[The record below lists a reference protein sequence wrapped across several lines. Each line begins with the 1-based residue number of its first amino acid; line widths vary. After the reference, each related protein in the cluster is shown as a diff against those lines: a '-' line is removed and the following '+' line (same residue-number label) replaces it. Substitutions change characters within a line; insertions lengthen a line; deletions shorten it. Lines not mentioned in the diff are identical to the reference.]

1 MKKTLLAAALLAG
14 FATAGVAQAETSV
27 TLYGILDTG
36 YGYQNYKFDGSITP
50 TNKNGVA
57 TGPAYGVDARART
70 SGLRSG
76 TVNGNR
82 FGLKGSEDLG
92 DGLRAIF
99 QLEQGFDLGNG
110 QGSSGRQFHRQ
121 AFVGLSSDNW
131 GTFTMGR
138 QYSAGVEVGNM
149 VVNGW
154 NMGDVDKVFGAY
166 GYANRIDN
174 SFKYVTPDLAG
185 FKLYAL
191 YGSEGNDTIERV
203 NGQGWAAGGST
214 FTPNPD
220 GTFTLNEGDAA
231 SSERTSRTSLGVT
244 YSNGPISAGASYDR
258 SGQTKNVDAITNWT
272 INAAYD
278 FEVVKLSLA
287 YGQDRHGKL
296 GWAGAAG
303 DYVGLADG
311 ASLGNDFKSN
321 NYHVGLS
328 APIGGGTLYAGWNY
342 SRASNLDN
350 LGLTGVD
357 TNGAKTY
364 ASIESG
370 NISTY
375 QINYFYPLSKRTGV
389 YAYGTYGKNL
399 GYVRDLKGTEAGI
412 GLNHKF

>member
-27 TLYGILDTG
+27 TLYGIVDTG
-36 YGYQNYKFDGSITP
+36 YGYQSYKYDHAGADVTS
-50 TNKNGVA
+50 K
-57 TGPAYGVDARART
+57 T

-99 QLEQGFDLGNG
+99 QLEQGFDLGTGN
-110 QGSSGRQFHRQ
+110 GSSSRQFHRQ

-138 QYSAGVEVGNM
+138 QYSAGVMVGDLAA
-149 VVNGW
+149 NGW
-154 NMGDVDKVFGAY
+154 NLGDMDKVFGGV

-174 SFKYVTPDLAG
+174 SFKYVTPDFAG
-185 FKLYAL
+185 FKLIAL
-191 YGSEGNDTIERV
+191 YGSEGNDAIDRV
-203 NGQGWAAGGST
+203 DGKGFAAVKSIW
-214 FTPNPD
+214 D
-220 GTFTLNEGDAA
+220 GTKLTDAEPG
-231 SSERTSRTSLGVT
+231 SRERTSRVSVGLT
-244 YSNGPISAGASYDR
+244 YANGPISAGASYDR
-258 SGQTKNVDAITNWT
+258 SGQTENENAITSWNV
-272 INAAYD
+272 NAAYD

-296 GWAGAAG
+296 GWGSG
-303 DYVGLADG
+303 VDGLNDALDVAYAD
-311 ASLGNDFKSN
+311 LKSN

-342 SRASNLDN
+342 STSNLDDHWAD
-350 LGLTGVD
+350 GTAG
-357 TNGAKTY
+357 
-364 ASIESG
+364 S
-370 NISTY
+370 ISTY

-389 YAYGTYGKNL
+389 YTYASYGKNL
-399 GYVRDLKGTEAGI
+399 GYVKDLKGTEAGV

>member
-36 YGYQNYKFDGSITP
+36 YGYQNYKFD
-50 TNKNGVA
+50 NNGVE
-57 TGPAYGVDARART
+57 ARART

-82 FGLKGSEDLG
+82 FGLKGAEDLG

-110 QGSSGRQFHRQ
+110 QPSTTRQFHRQ

-138 QYSAGVEVGNM
+138 QYSAGVEVGNLN
-149 VVNGW
+149 VNGW
-154 NMGDVDKVFGAY
+154 NLGDVDKVFGAY

-174 SFKYVTPDLAG
+174 SFKYVTPDMAG
-185 FKLYAL
+185 FKVIAL
-191 YGSEGNDTIERV
+191 YGSEGNDTIERI
-203 NGQGWAAGGST
+203 NGEAFPGS
-214 FTPNPD
+214 
-220 GTFTLNEGDAA
+220 A
-231 SSERTSRTSLGVT
+231 ERTSRVSLGAT
-244 YSNGPISAGASYDR
+244 YANGPISAGASYDR
-258 SGQTKNVDAITNWT
+258 RGETGVADAITNWT
-272 INAAYD
+272 VNAAYD
-278 FEVVKLSLA
+278 FEVVKLNLA

-303 DYVGLADG
+303 NYIDAVGPL
-311 ASLGNDFKSN
+311 SLGDDFKSN

-328 APIGGGTLYAGWNY
+328 APIAGGTLYAGWNY
-342 SRASNLDN
+342 SRASNLDTIG
-350 LGLTGVD
+350 GLE
-357 TNGAKTY
+357 A
-364 ASIESG
+364 G

-375 QINYFYPLSKRTGV
+375 QVNYFYPLSKRTGV
-389 YAYGTYGKNL
+389 YTYATYGKNL
-399 GYVRDLKGTEAGI
+399 GYVRDLKGTEAGV

>member
-36 YGYQNYKFDGSITP
+36 YGYQNFKYDHAGADITA
-50 TNKNGVA
+50 KSSGL
-57 TGPAYGVDARART
+57 T
-70 SGLRSG
+70 SGI
-76 TVNGNR
+76 VNGNR
-82 FGLKGSEDLG
+82 WGLKGSEDLG

-99 QLEQGFDLGNG
+99 QLENGFDIGSAKFANG
-110 QGSSGRQFHRQ
+110 GKDTDRMFSRQ

-138 QYSAGVEVGNM
+138 QYSAGVEVGNLN
-149 VVNGW
+149 VNGW
-154 NMGDVDKVFGAY
+154 SVGDMDKVFGGVGY
-166 GYANRIDN
+166 GNRIDN

-185 FKLYAL
+185 FKAVLL
-191 YGSEGNDTIERV
+191 YGDEGDNTIERNDGV
-203 NGQGWAAGGST
+203 ANGG
-214 FTPNPD
+214 
-220 GTFTLNEGDAA
+220 
-231 SSERTSRTSLGVT
+231 ERTSRTSAGLM
-244 YSNGPISAGASYDR
+244 YANGPISAGASYDR
-258 SGQTKNVDAITNWT
+258 SGQTGNDDAITSWNL
-272 INAAYD
+272 NAAYD

-296 GWAGAAG
+296 GWGNGVTGDLAGVPSFSF
-303 DYVGLADG
+303 DDL
-311 ASLGNDFKSN
+311 KSN

-342 SRASNLDN
+342 STSNLD
-350 LGLTGVD
+350 D
-357 TNGAKTY
+357 TYGDQAD
-364 ASIESG
+364 

-389 YAYGTYGKNL
+389 YTYASYGKNL
-399 GYVRDLKGTEAGI
+399 GYVADLKGTEAGI

>member
-36 YGYQNYKFDGSITP
+36 YGYQSYKYDRGGID
-50 TNKNGVA
+50 A
-57 TGPAYGVDARART
+57 TSKS

-99 QLEQGFDLGNG
+99 QLEQGFDLGTG
-110 QGSSGRQFHRQ
+110 AGSSTKQFHRQ
-121 AFVGLSSDNW
+121 AFVGLSSDSW

-138 QYSAGVEVGNM
+138 QYSAGVEVGNLI
-149 VVNGW
+149 VNGW
-154 NMGDVDKVFGAY
+154 NLGDVDKVFGGTGY
-166 GYANRIDN
+166 GNRIDN
-174 SFKYVTPDLAG
+174 SFKYVTPDFAG
-185 FKLYAL
+185 FKLVAL
-191 YGSEGNDTIERV
+191 YGSEGSDAIDRE
-203 NGQGWAAGGST
+203 NGQGWAAVKSHITVPAGGL
-214 FTPNPD
+214 TP
-220 GTFTLNEGDAA
+220 GDTVDVAA
-231 SSERTSRTSLGVT
+231 AEDASRERTSRVSVGLM
-244 YSNGPISAGASYDR
+244 YANGPISAGASYDR
-258 SGQTKNVDAITNWT
+258 SGQTKNEKAITSWN

-278 FEVVKLSLA
+278 FEVVKVGLA

-296 GWAGAAG
+296 GWGSG
-303 DYVGLADG
+303 VDGLDDALDV
-311 ASLGNDFKSN
+311 AYANLKSN

-328 APIGGGTLYAGWNY
+328 APVGGGTLYAGWSY
-342 SRASNLDN
+342 STSNLDDSDK
-350 LGLTGVD
+350 LGD
-357 TNGAKTY
+357 DA
-364 ASIESG
+364 G

-389 YAYGTYGKNL
+389 YTYASYGKNL